1 MSHELRTPLN
11 AIIGFAQIQQM
22 HGYANAKEI
31 RNSEHIYTAG
41 MQLLTLVNDAMDI
54 SGIDHHHVQKAPLQ
68 TCHLNQVIDAC
79 IKFVA
84 ELALLNNITV
94 GRDPTTACV
103 MADPYLLKNAIK
115 FNHQGGFV
123 VVSVSPADSD
133 QIRVT
138 VQDTGVGIAKAEQQ
152 DIFEPFTRLTYAE
165 RSEINGAGIG
175 LTLPKFLVQKM
186 NGSIGVDSQPD
197 NGSTFWFCLEQA
209 SQYS

>member
-1 MSHELRTPLN
+1 
-11 AIIGFAQIQQM
+11 
-22 HGYANAKEI
+22 
-31 RNSEHIYTAG
+31 
-41 MQLLTLVNDAMDI
+41 
-54 SGIDHHHVQKAPLQ
+54 
-68 TCHLNQVIDAC
+68 
-79 IKFVA
+79 
-84 ELALLNNITV
+84 LALLNNITV

-103 MADPYLLKNAIK
+103 MADPYLLKQILVNLLKNAIK